1 VNVESQ
7 PSATDIAEAV
17 LEKLKV
23 LPFEQQAAVLDF
35 AEFLAQKH
43 IQREDI
49 VNRPIWEKI
58 REIAKQVPE
67 EEWDRLPV
75 DGAEQHDHYLYG
87 VPKREV

>member
-7 PSATDIAEAV
+7 PSTMDIAEAV

-23 LPFEQQAAVLDF
+23 LPLEQQSAVLDF

-43 IQREDI
+43 IPPERT
-49 VNRPIWEKI
+49 NRPIWEKI

-67 EEWDRLPV
+67 EEWDRLPI